1 MKTLE
6 VSGVICF
13 SCGWVALG
21 WRDTGP
27 RQSSF
32 PALLLLRAAT
42 NTLTLPVS
50 GQILW
55 LSFLGAKDES
65 SLDSGLLIQMPLDSI
80 WLSWFPIRK
89 VTRPSPS
96 EIRPD
101 WAIGS
106 TQDEAA
112 IGDSLGC

>member
-32 PALLLLRAAT
+32 PALLRAAT

-50 GQILW
+50 GHILW
-55 LSFLGAKDES
+55 LSFLGAEDES

-80 WLSWFPIRK
+80 WLNWSPI
-89 VTRPSPS
+89 
-96 EIRPD
+96 
-101 WAIGS
+101 
-106 TQDEAA
+106 
-112 IGDSLGC
+112 